1 MSAESIARAV
11 KRTRWAAV
19 ALNAAA
25 EDLRAAGD
33 RDDVATRAAAAA
45 QDSAEQVAGLASAIE
60 QLAAVAVP

>member
-33 RDDVATRAAAAA
+33 RDVTTRAAAAT